1 MSKQYYFDGLVMEN
15 ILSFFEKGKHSVK
28 LALAEGVYIKLLDF
42 DLSEEHLA
50 KSKRTHSYMTQLARF
65 KIVSRTNKTLM
76 ISSLV
81 NGIWSIP
88 RRKAIKLG
96 HEIRPGGRPRYAR
109 KSWWV
114 NYLSKGFMCEY
125 IEFKGF
131 SVCGK
136 DKMTCIYDEKEWKID
151 NSLHKK
157 KEMELRLNPNWEGL
171 FAEWEY
177 NHYLRSIH
185 TEMDATLVHN
195 STIDL

>member
-1 MSKQYYFDGLVMEN
+1 MEN

-28 LALAEGVYIKLLDF
+28 LALTEGVYVKLINF
-42 DLSEEHLA
+42 DLSEERLA
-50 KSKRTHSYMTQLARF
+50 DNKRTHSHMTQLARF

-76 ISSLV
+76 VSLLV

-88 RRKAIKLG
+88 RRKKIHNDTRFG
-96 HEIRPGGRPRYAR
+96 E
-109 KSWWV
+109 S
-114 NYLSKGFMCEY
+114 
-125 IEFKGF
+125 IEFHWF

-195 STIDL
+195 SSIDL

>member
-1 MSKQYYFDGLVMEN
+1 MEN

-28 LALAEGVYIKLLDF
+28 LALTEGVYIKLLDF

-50 KSKRTHSYMTQLARF
+50 KSKRTRSYMTQLARF
-65 KIVSRTNKTLM
+65 KIVSRTNKTVM
-76 ISSLV
+76 ISSFV

-88 RRKAIKLG
+88 RRKKIRQRNWDMVNG
-96 HEIRPGGRPRYAR
+96 H
-109 KSWWV
+109 
-114 NYLSKGFMCEY
+114 LSNGFMGEY

-157 KEMELRLNPNWEGL
+157 KELEIQFKPQL
-171 FAEWEY
+171 FGY
-177 NHYLRSIH
+177 NHYLRRIL
-185 TEMDATLVHN
+185 TEMDTTLVCN
-195 STIDL
+195 SSIICSCM

>member
-1 MSKQYYFDGLVMEN
+1 MEN

-28 LALAEGVYIKLLDF
+28 LALTEGVYVKLINF
-42 DLSEEHLA
+42 DLSEERLA
-50 KSKRTHSYMTQLARF
+50 ANKRTHSHMTQLARF

-76 ISSLV
+76 VSLLV

-96 HEIRPGGRPRYAR
+96 TEIRPGGRPRYAR

-114 NYLSKGFMCEY
+114 NYLSRDLCEY

-131 SVCGK
+131 SVWGK
-136 DKMTCIYDEKEWKID
+136 DEMTWIYDEKEWKID

-157 KEMELRLNPNWEGL
+157 KELDIQFKPQLFGYNRHLRRIL
-171 FAEWEY
+171 
-177 NHYLRSIH
+177 
-185 TEMDATLVHN
+185 TEMDTTLVCN
-195 STIDL
+195 SSIICSWM